1 MLNAESMPRSDG
13 RTAVRAGALVP
24 ALLAALLGLFVI
36 WGVGFAGPSVIHNA
50 AHDARHANGFPCH

>member
-1 MLNAESMPRSDG
+1 MLNAVTMQRSAA
-13 RTAVRAGALVP
+13 RTAVRAGVLIP

-36 WGVGFAGPSVIHNA
+36 WGVGFAGPSVIHAA